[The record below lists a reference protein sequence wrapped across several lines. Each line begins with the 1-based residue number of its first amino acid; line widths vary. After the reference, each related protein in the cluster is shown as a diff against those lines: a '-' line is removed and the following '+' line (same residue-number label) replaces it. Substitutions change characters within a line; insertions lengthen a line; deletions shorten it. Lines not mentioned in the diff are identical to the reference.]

1 MGKFDV
7 EKGTK
12 LELSVFFFEYMPFPH
27 SLSAT
32 GNRVFFIIKILCY
45 GPNCVV
51 SCEVLRLF

>member
-27 SLSAT
+27 SPYVT
-32 GNRVFFIIKILCY
+32 GNRVYFIIKILCY
-45 GPNCVV
+45 GPNRV
-51 SCEVLRLF
+51 